1 MTVADS
7 MLQTFGGLTLPAVAD
22 SDKLALTSLD
32 PARDLLL
39 AFFAAVIN
47 SEFGEAW
54 TDVTDELGAGHRL
67 ASTTPVQSTLPA
79 EPTATRLQ
87 QVKKGFPLL
96 ALNRNGSGTFEDF
109 TLEQDKLVQS
119 WTLHYIIGPVDVID
133 HRKVADISQAIAK
146 TLRMAVRARK
156 HRAYEDGAL
165 QFFGDTCSLASVDL
179 VGFEGPGAGQYGDR
193 DSPVFLV
200 TEYEIRTT
208 ELSGYVENSEE
219 SSLEAQDLI
228 LHLGSDEGIL
238 PNAVLWSSDAQPGD
252 EPNPQ

>member
-7 MLQTFGGLTLPAVAD
+7 MLQTFGGTTLPAVAD

-54 TDVTDELGAGHRL
+54 TEVVAEVARL
-67 ASTTPVQSTLPA
+67 TGTSPVESTLPA
-79 EPTATRLQ
+79 EPTAARLQ
-87 QVKKGFPLL
+87 QIKKGFPLL